1 MKNSKI
7 ILPLGIIAIGCA
19 AAVVTGLQ
27 ARKIASGNAPA
38 DAITATGTAQGMDG
52 DVSVSVVFDSSKI
65 YSLTVTEQNETP
77 NIGTNA
83 VDQLPGAIQLAGNLS
98 VDTVSGATVTSK
110 AILQAAANAIAS
122 QGMDP
127 ATFGYDDGSAA
138 KKAAA
143 SVEIPADAKTAE
155 GASEGMD
162 GDVKV
167 KVVFDDS
174 KVYALEVVEQNETPN
189 VGTMAVDQLPDAIAA
204 AGSLKVDIFSG
215 ATITSKA
222 ILQAA
227 ANAIAS
233 EGVDPKALGFDGEA
247 EVSADSKPAETT
259 AAETEAPK
267 VDAPADAV
275 TAEGVGEGMDGDVKV
290 EVTMTADKIYDV
302 RVTKQHETPNV
313 GTLAIDQLPAV
324 FVEKNSIN
332 VDAVSGATITSNALK
347 EAVEN
352 AIKEAGFDPA
362 NFQ

>member
-27 ARKIASGNAPA
+27 SRKIASGNAPA

-83 VDQLPGAIQLAGNLS
+83 VDQLPGAIAAAGSLK

-110 AILQAAANAIAS
+110 AILQAAANAISS

-127 ATFGYDDGSAA
+127 ATFGYGDASAA
-138 KKAAA
+138 KESAPAAEA
-143 SVEIPADAKTAE
+143 PADAKTAE
-155 GASEGMD
+155 GTAKGMD

-174 KVYALEVVEQNETPN
+174 KVYSLEVVEQNETPN
-189 VGTMAVDQLPDAIAA
+189 VGTMAVDQLPGAIAA
-204 AGSLKVDIFSG
+204 AGSLKVDTVSG

-233 EGVDPKALGFDGEA
+233 EGVDPKALGFDGDV
-247 EVSADSKPAETT
+247 EVAAKAETT
-259 AAETEAPK
+259 AAAEPAKTD
-267 VDAPADAV
+267 VPADAK
-275 TAEGVGEGMDGDVKV
+275 TAEGTAQGMDGDVKV
-290 EVTMTADKIYDV
+290 EVTLTKDKIYSV
-302 RVTKQHETPNV
+302 KVTEQNETPNV
-313 GTLAIDQLPAV
+313 GTKAIDELPAV
-324 FVEKNSIN
+324 FAEKNSIN
-332 VDAVSGATITSNALK
+332 VDAVSGATVTSNALK

-362 NFQ
+362 NFK